1 MDRIQQLQAFL
12 AASPSDSFIQ
22 HALGLE
28 YCKIGDEERAKEVFE
43 TLLKQNPGYV
53 GTYYQLGRLLERTGR
68 TEEAI
73 NVYQEGMQ
81 QATAAGDQHAFG
93 ELRAA
98 LEDIIY

>member
-12 AASPSDSFIQ
+12 AANPTDSFLH

-28 YCKIGDEERAKEVFE
+28 YAKLGDDEKARQVFE
-43 TLLKQNPGYV
+43 NLLMDNPGYV
-53 GTYYQLGRLLERTGR
+53 GTYYQLGRLLERQAQ

-73 NVYQEGMQ
+73 RVYQQGMEA
-81 QATAAGDQHAFG
+81 ATQAGDRHAFG

-98 LEDIIY
+98 LEDLIY